1 MYIIDLG
8 DDKHED
14 NRYEIELKSLNN
26 NFFRYHDSKGTD
38 NLDEIENPFSSDEIE
53 MSRSKSTP
61 KTPALPRSPI
71 SAKKSNPVVHVAKL
85 SKTQTQNFQNKGK
98 TSTPITRIGGKT
110 HPLPSASQKSPKSPA
125 AGSKKN
131 TPRQKKRKYRPGTRV
146 LMEIRKYQKSTDL
159 TIPKLSFSRVIR
171 EICYKVCGRDL
182 RFQSAA
188 INALQEDAEAYLV
201 TLFEDSFLCTIHA
214 KRVTLMPQDMALA
227 RRIRGE
233 DIA

>member
-1 MYIIDLG
+1 MFNEVEDRVNDLTTSYHIYHLEEHIIELG

-53 MSRSKSTP
+53 MSRIKSTP

-98 TSTPITRIGGKT
+98 NRPLTSTPITRIGGKT
-110 HPLPSASQKSPKSPA
+110 LPL
-125 AGSKKN
+125 
-131 TPRQKKRKYRPGTRV
+131 
-146 LMEIRKYQKSTDL
+146 L
-159 TIPKLSFSRVIR
+159 
-171 EICYKVCGRDL
+171 
-182 RFQSAA
+182 
-188 INALQEDAEAYLV
+188 
-201 TLFEDSFLCTIHA
+201 
-214 KRVTLMPQDMALA
+214 
-227 RRIRGE
+227 
-233 DIA
+233 